1 MRHFLNN
8 IEVSPRN
15 VLEIGLNTNFTGDP
29 SILEIDTDK
38 VVLPREA
45 KDIIMLHIATQ
56 GVFEGIPYRIETD
69 GGVTLEY
76 YVDLTEQAIYK
87 TNEVEVKLKKRKGK
101 DNFFENADGLSF
113 ELLNSKGVVF
123 DLIDIP
129 YLIIKDNQAEI
140 GLTLAI
146 SLYVMTKEA
155 IQAVKDLVSLIQ
167 DLIEAVTPNISLPPT
182 PPLGEIISLV
192 ISIVAQLAYT
202 ITVTVVMVKL
212 SQQFFE
218 LVFPK
223 IRYFKGSKIR
233 DLIQKGCQYLG
244 FTFSSTLLDSNSN
257 LSIMPVP
264 LIKEKKSIFDFLQ
277 NDLDFSFTKGY
288 PTSQDALS
296 TLGELIKTVELWFN
310 AKTRVY
316 NGEVQIERRDYW
328 ALITQNTIVPSLNDQ
343 DNRQEQYELNTEE
356 AWKRTY
362 IHYQI
367 DYSDFHTLDFFD
379 PTDAEY
385 STEPLNVINSDL
397 VSIRGLNDV
406 NIPFALGVRK
416 NQLNWLELFAKDFF
430 EVLDGIANAF
440 GGNSNLASTIQ
451 NRIGVTQI
459 GEQFYSVTKVLWAVN
474 GKQPENYTDYI
485 KASVIYNNYHKINE
499 IQING
504 YKIFSEVAIRV
515 TSQDF
520 VNLLDNNFAE
530 INGLICEIIS
540 ISYIDEDSLAIIAY
554 KQPFNYAQG
563 KVEVLTLND

>member
-15 VLEIGLNTNFTGDP
+15 VLEIGLNTNFSGDP

-38 VVLPREA
+38 VVLPREG
-45 KDIIMLHIATQ
+45 KDIILLHLATQ
-56 GVFEGIPYRIETD
+56 GVFEGIPYRIETE

-76 YVDLTEQAIYK
+76 YVDLTEQAIYS
-87 TNEVEVKLKKRKGK
+87 TNEVEVKLKKRRGK

-113 ELLNSKGVVF
+113 ELLNSKGVTF

-155 IQAVKDLVSLIQ
+155 IQAVKDLISVIQ

-192 ISIVAQLAYT
+192 ISVVAQLAYT
-202 ITVTVVMVKL
+202 ISVSVVLVKL

-218 LVFPK
+218 LIFPK

-244 FTFSSTLLDSNSN
+244 FTFSSTLLDNNSN
-257 LSIMPVP
+257 LAIMPVP

-288 PTSQDALS
+288 PTSQDTLS

-328 ALITQNTIVPSLNDQ
+328 ALITQNTIVPSLSDQ
-343 DNRQEQYELNTEE
+343 DRRQDQYELNTDE

-362 IHYQI
+362 VHYQI
-367 DYSDFHTLDFFD
+367 DYSDFHTVDFFD

-416 NQLNWLELFAKDFF
+416 NQLNWLELFAKGFF

-474 GKQPENYTDYI
+474 GKQPSNYTDYI
-485 KASVIYNNYHKINE
+485 RASAIYDKYHVINE

-540 ISYIDEDSLAIIAY
+540 INYIDEDSLAIISY
-554 KQPFNYAQG
+554 KEPFNYAQG